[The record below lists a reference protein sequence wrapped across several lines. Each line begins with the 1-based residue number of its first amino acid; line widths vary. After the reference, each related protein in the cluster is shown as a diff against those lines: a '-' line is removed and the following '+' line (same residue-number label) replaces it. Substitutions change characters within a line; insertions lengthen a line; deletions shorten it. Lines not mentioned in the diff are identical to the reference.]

1 MYNVQIDVIDLVKE
15 DPRKMEWTIII
26 LFAAAILLLIL
37 SFVKTKQS
45 SKTVDQQ
52 IEELSFS
59 FTNEI
64 TQLQQQI
71 RNLELDAEITAQ
83 EAGILPGSSKQ
94 RILLREVLDLYKRKY
109 SFESIAQRTKLTPFE
124 VEHLLAPYMKVRDEG
139 SNETNEL

>member
-1 MYNVQIDVIDLVKE
+1 
-15 DPRKMEWTIII
+15 MEWTIVI

-52 IEELSFS
+52 IEELSYS

-64 TQLQQQI
+64 KQLQQQI

-83 EAGILPGSSKQ
+83 EAGILPGSTKQ

-109 SFESIAQRTKLTPFE
+109 SFESIAQRTKLTPYE
-124 VEHLLAPYMKVRDEG
+124 VEHLLTPYMKANVEG
-139 SNETNEL
+139 SNVTNEI

>member
-1 MYNVQIDVIDLVKE
+1 
-15 DPRKMEWTIII
+15 MEWTIII

-64 TQLQQQI
+64 NQLQQQI

-83 EAGILPGSSKQ
+83 EAGILSGSSKQ

-124 VEHLLAPYMKVRDEG
+124 VEHLLTPYMKVRDEG

>member
-1 MYNVQIDVIDLVKE
+1 
-15 DPRKMEWTIII
+15 MEWTIVI

-52 IEELSFS
+52 IEELSYS

-64 TQLQQQI
+64 KQLQQQI

-83 EAGILPGSSKQ
+83 EAGILPGTSKQ

-109 SFESIAQRTKLTPFE
+109 SFESIAQRTQLTPYE
-124 VEHLLAPYMKVRDEG
+124 VEHLLAPYMKAKDEG
-139 SNETNEL
+139 SNVTNEN